1 MIYTKNVL
9 LEFAKLSHF
18 GWVKELCYQTL
29 EHGELDA
36 VGIQNV
42 FDVFIANTNAVTA
55 EPIPRLEQRLE
66 LYSMKHI
73 EGVNAL
79 KSGEEIQFCEQG
91 MTIFY
96 GQNATG
102 KSGYFRVLEHMAGGL
117 LAKPV
122 LHNIYADTPALPY
135 CQIKYTLDGGPRID
149 YDWTNTDACKGKVP
163 FNRVTVFDSNYAEY
177 LIKPHGPNEYMLSIY
192 GYTSCGVFYMNF
204 AKLKDKVRAEKPEKE
219 TELENDEI
227 QSLNLDM
234 VYDRYVT
241 ALNVRFKEKLKK
253 LLNKGREISVKK
265 IINEGRPELVVQ
277 LSKPHDVKVVL
288 SEGEQ
293 KALALALMLADNE
306 LKEVKDPI
314 VLDDPVNSLDNNIIR
329 RFAEELIKLDNQ
341 VILFSHNYWF
351 VNYIVH
357 SKETRKRDSNVPLA
371 DRDTTKR
378 YILAY
383 EVICLDGAKGVLI
396 KYNAPKAK
404 IYLDEAKRYLDTV
417 PFERTTASHTLSS
430 LRLAIEQLVDEKVFL
445 NLTPCKYRGTTQTI
459 SWVDLFRLSTVPVS
473 TVQTLQD
480 QFNALSDGGGH
491 YSEGMIEDPLDHD
504 ELRDIYD
511 ELVALL

>member
-9 LEFAKLSHF
+9 LEFAKLSYF

-29 EHGELDA
+29 EHGELDKA
-36 VGIQNV
+36 GIQKI
-42 FDVFIANTNAVTA
+42 FDVFVANTNAASA
-55 EPIPRLEQRLE
+55 EPIPQSEQRLE

-79 KSGEEIQFCEQG
+79 KSGEEIQFCEHG

-102 KSGYFRVLEHMAGGL
+102 KSGYFRVFEHVSGGL
-117 LAKPV
+117 LAKPI
-122 LHNIYADTPALPY
+122 LNNIYADDPPIPH
-135 CQIKYTLDGGPRID
+135 CVIKYTLDGRLQIA
-149 YDWTNTDACKGKVP
+149 YDWTSTDACRGKVP
-163 FNRVTVFDSNYAEY
+163 FNRITVFDSNYAEY
-177 LIKPHGPNEYMLSIY
+177 LITPHGPNEYILSIY
-192 GYTSCGVFYMNF
+192 GYTSCSVFYSNY
-204 AKLKDKVRAEKPEKE
+204 AKLKDKVRAEIPEKE

-234 VYDRYVT
+234 VYDKYIT
-241 ALNVRFKEKLKK
+241 ALNVRFEEKLKK
-253 LLNKGREISVKK
+253 LLKKDNGISVKK
-265 IINEGRPELVVQ
+265 IITDGRPELIVQ
-277 LSKPHDVKVVL
+277 LSRPHDVKAVL

-293 KALALALMLADNE
+293 KALALALLLADNE

-357 SKETRKRDSNVPLA
+357 NKETRKYDTNIPLGNRTS
-371 DRDTTKR
+371 DKKH
-378 YILAY
+378 ILPY

-417 PFERTTASHTLSS
+417 PFERISASHTVSS

-445 NLTPCKYRGTTQTI
+445 NLTPCKYRGSTQNI
-459 SWVDLFRLSTVPVS
+459 SWVELCQLRTVPVD
-473 TVQTLQD
+473 TVQILQE
-480 QFNALSDGGGH
+480 QYNALSDGGGH

-504 ELRDIYD
+504 ELREIYD
-511 ELVALL
+511 KLITL

>member
-9 LEFAKLSHF
+9 LEFARLSNF

-36 VGIQNV
+36 AGIQKV
-42 FDVFIANTNAVTA
+42 FDVFVANTNAVTA
-55 EPIPRLEQRLE
+55 EPMPRSEQRLE
-66 LYSMKHI
+66 LYSMKHV

-122 LHNIYADTPALPY
+122 LHNIYADTPASPH
-135 CQIKYTLDGGPRID
+135 CIIKYTLDGIPQID
-149 YDWTNTDACKGKVP
+149 YAWTNTDTCKGEVP
-163 FNRVTVFDSNYAEY
+163 FNRITVFDSNYAEY
-177 LIKPHGPNEYMLSIY
+177 LIKPHGPNEYLLSIY
-192 GYTSCGVFYMNF
+192 GYTSCSVFYSNY
-204 AKLKDKVRAEKPEKE
+204 AKLKDKVRIEKPEKE

-227 QSLNLDM
+227 RSLNLDM
-234 VYDRYVT
+234 VYDRYIT
-241 ALNVRFKEKLKK
+241 ALNIRFEEKLKK
-253 LLNKGREISVKK
+253 ILKRESGISVKK
-265 IINEGRPELVVQ
+265 VIVDGRPELVVQ
-277 LSKPHDVKVVL
+277 LSQPREVKAIL

-341 VILFSHNYWF
+341 VIIFTHNYWF
-351 VNYIVH
+351 VNNIIYN
-357 SKETRKRDSNVPLA
+357 KETRKTVVNIPMANRTSPKKHVLP
-371 DRDTTKR
+371 
-378 YILAY
+378 Y
-383 EVICLDGAKGVLI
+383 EVICVDGAKGVLV
-396 KYNAPKAK
+396 KHNTQKSQL
-404 IYLDEAKRYLDTV
+404 YLDDARRCLDLV
-417 PFERTTASHTLSS
+417 PFERTAALHVVTS
-430 LRLAIEQLVDEKVFL
+430 LRFAIEQLVDEKVFL
-445 NLTPCKYRGTTQTI
+445 NQTPCKYRGSTQNI
-459 SWVDLFRLSTVPVS
+459 SWVDLFRLHEVPAI
-473 TVQTLQD
+473 TIQTLQESY
-480 QFNALSDGGGH
+480 NALSDGGGH

-504 ELRDIYD
+504 ELREIYD
-511 ELVALL
+511 KLVAL